1 MVPSVVVFVVPKD
14 MDHWSSKGRSMVV
27 EDLQTIEMGK
37 KRRP

>member
-1 MVPSVVVFVVPKD
+1 MVPSVVVFCRYKD

-27 EDLQTIEMGK
+27 EDLRTTEMGK

>member
-14 MDHWSSKGRSMVV
+14 MDHWSSTGRSIVV
-27 EDLQTIEMGK
+27 EDLHICEMGK